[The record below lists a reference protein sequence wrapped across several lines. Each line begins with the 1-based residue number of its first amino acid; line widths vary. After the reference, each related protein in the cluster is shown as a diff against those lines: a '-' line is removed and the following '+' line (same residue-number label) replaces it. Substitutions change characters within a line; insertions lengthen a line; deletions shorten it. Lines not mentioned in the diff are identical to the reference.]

1 MKKNENKRNHKSR
14 LLLLLLLL
22 LICLCVLGTAT
33 YAWFTSNK
41 TVNVSDLNVDVRAVN
56 GLEISADA
64 ENWGFVIDKED
75 LITGYTDAVNQLPTV
90 MTAVSTAGN
99 LTNGKLDM
107 YNGVVVTSCAEGYTA
122 SGSVC
127 YKSEEADK
135 TTNGDGTVSYSCA
148 NHPGYTLS
156 GDACY
161 LYGEAFYTLTSTKAT
176 EQACYDTKANGATN
190 DSNVAKCKNVGAYFM
205 AFDIF
210 LKVDTES
217 ELFLT
222 GNAGVRN
229 TDTNGDSGIKNTTRV
244 AFVVQGNIDTDT
256 YYNGTNEGGVE
267 TDGVTLARKLSNNIT
282 TDPNSETK
290 EESLILWE
298 PNYDTHTARGIASA
312 AEYYGITGLAN
323 SGSSLLSYD
332 GVKSVF
338 TDVSLKETNKTQ
350 YPNYFRTLSADIA
363 TTATNS
369 NRFSSKIT
377 LKAGVTKVRVYF
389 WIEGQDVDT
398 ENNASGSSMKLSLEF
413 SID

>member
-1 MKKNENKRNHKSR
+1 MKKNEKKRNHKSR

-64 ENWGFVIDKED
+64 ENWGFVIDKDD
-75 LITGYTDAVNQLPTV
+75 LIKGYTDAVNQLPTI

-99 LTNGKLDM
+99 LTDGKLDM
-107 YNGVVVTSCAEGYTA
+107 YNGVVVTSCDPGYTA

-127 YKSEEADK
+127 YKAEAADK
-135 TTNGDGTVSYSCA
+135 SEDGGKTTYSCA
-148 NHPGYTLS
+148 NYPGYTLS
-156 GDACY
+156 GDTCY
-161 LYGEAFYTLTSTKAT
+161 LYGEAFYTLNSTKAN

-190 DSNVAKCKNVGAYFM
+190 DSSVPKCKNSGAYFM

-210 LKVDTES
+210 LKVDTKS
-217 ELFLT
+217 DLFLT
-222 GNAGVRN
+222 GNAGVYN

-244 AFVVQGNIDTDT
+244 AFVVQGNVDTDT
-256 YYNGTNEGGVE
+256 YYNGVVEEGVM
-267 TDGVTLARKLSNNIT
+267 TDGVTLARKLSNGIT
-282 TDPNSETK
+282 TAPGSDTK
-290 EESLILWE
+290 ENSVILWE

-312 AEYYGITGLAN
+312 QEYYGITGLAN
-323 SGSSLLSYD
+323 TGSSLLSYD
-332 GVKSVF
+332 GVKDVF
-338 TDVSLKETNKTQ
+338 TGVSLKETNKTKN
-350 YPNYFRTLSADIA
+350 PNYFRTLNADIA

-369 NRFSSKIT
+369 SRFSSNIT
-377 LKAGVTKVRVYF
+377 LEAGVTKVRVYF